1 MSKYIL
7 TTLLV
12 LLISFGWLTAQT
24 TVTFGAGINTQ
35 RHPFG
40 ANYVY

>member
-12 LLISFGWLTAQT
+12 LLISFGCLTAQT
-24 TVTFGAGINTQ
+24 TVTIGAGTITQ
-35 RHPFG
+35 R
-40 ANYVY
+40 